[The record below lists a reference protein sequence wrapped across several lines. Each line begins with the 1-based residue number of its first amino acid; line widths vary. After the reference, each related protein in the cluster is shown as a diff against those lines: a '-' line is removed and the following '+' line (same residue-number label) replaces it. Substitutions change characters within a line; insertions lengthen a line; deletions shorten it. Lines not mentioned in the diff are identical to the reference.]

1 MWIRALIIQN
11 AKRARTIVTGL
22 EDYSEISA
30 VLGDLCDATNT
41 AQALDVHIDGGLPVS
56 IAGKVVGKETSPPM
70 YGIQFRV
77 IEGHDCMCHEFFS
90 LLDSDD
96 AVAGKRQLRFF
107 SQRFKQ

>member
-1 MWIRALIIQN
+1 M
-11 AKRARTIVTGL
+11 TGL

-56 IAGKVVGKETSPPM
+56 IAGKVVGKETSPPV

>member
-11 AKRARTIVTGL
+11 ARRARTIVTGL

-56 IAGKVVGKETSPPM
+56 IAGKVVGKETSPPCTASNSVSS
-70 YGIQFRV
+70 RV
-77 IEGHDCMCHEFFS
+77 MIACVMSFS
-90 LLDSDD
+90 PC
-96 AVAGKRQLRFF
+96 
-107 SQRFKQ
+107 